1 MDQNKITHPIE
12 FNHSRFRIV
21 TITVLS
27 WWKCLIIMTIIII
40 IIIIIITIIIIQ

>member
-12 FNHSRFRIV
+12 FNHSRLRIV

-27 WWKCLIIMTIIII
+27 WWKCLVIMTIIII
-40 IIIIIITIIIIQ
+40 IIIIIITIIIQ

>member
-21 TITVLS
+21 TFTVLS

-40 IIIIIITIIIIQ
+40 IIITIITQ